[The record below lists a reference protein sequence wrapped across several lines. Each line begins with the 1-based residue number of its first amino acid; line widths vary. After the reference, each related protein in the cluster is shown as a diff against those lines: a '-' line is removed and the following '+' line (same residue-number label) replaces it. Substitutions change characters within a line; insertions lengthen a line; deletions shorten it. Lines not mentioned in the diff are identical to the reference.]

1 MPPPVDNLSQR
12 IRRDL
17 RAMVYDWIQQGAR
30 GFDEDGNPYSDIV
43 FRDQVESD
51 RFQRLLAAPP
61 AP

>member
-1 MPPPVDNLSQR
+1 
-12 IRRDL
+12 
-17 RAMVYDWIQQGAR
+17 MVYDWIQQGAR

-51 RFQRLLAAPP
+51 RFQRLLATPP